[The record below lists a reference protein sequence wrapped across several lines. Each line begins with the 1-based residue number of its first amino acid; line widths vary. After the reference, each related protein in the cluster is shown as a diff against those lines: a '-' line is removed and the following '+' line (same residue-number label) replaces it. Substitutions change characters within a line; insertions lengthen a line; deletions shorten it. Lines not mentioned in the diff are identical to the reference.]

1 MPARH
6 VDADGCLRAG
16 LSFRL
21 QLQGDEGWQIC
32 LLSVAVKRQP
42 FTHEIGVDAVAHRN
56 AGHRCAWL
64 QAFLDDLNFE
74 GLDWPPPIVTT
85 SSGYLFCVFDCKKN
99 RDQKCEITTTSE
111 GLSISVLSL
120 VITIF
125 GNTET

>member
-16 LSFRL
+16 LIFRL

-56 AGHRCAWL
+56 AGHRCGSLPERVSDSRPICSRPPCGIASSAWKT
-64 QAFLDDLNFE
+64 D
-74 GLDWPPPIVTT
+74 
-85 SSGYLFCVFDCKKN
+85 YLAL
-99 RDQKCEITTTSE
+99 EIAA
-111 GLSISVLSL
+111 L
-120 VITIF
+120 V
-125 GNTET
+125 G